1 MSTFPWHVCSCLFRL
16 FSSIYLV
23 SNVVSRFLWICL
35 RKYNLPVDGGF
46 LFAEA
51 GIRNIQNSLQGKLV
65 YKQLVDENSC
75 EI

>member
-1 MSTFPWHVCSCLFRL
+1 MDM
-16 FSSIYLV
+16 
-23 SNVVSRFLWICL
+23 L

-46 LFAEA
+46 LFTEA

>member
-1 MSTFPWHVCSCLFRL
+1 MACMFMFIPFVFIYIFSFKCCFSLFMDM
-16 FSSIYLV
+16 
-23 SNVVSRFLWICL
+23 L
-35 RKYNLPVDGGF
+35 RKYNLPVDGDF
-46 LFAEA
+46 LFTEA